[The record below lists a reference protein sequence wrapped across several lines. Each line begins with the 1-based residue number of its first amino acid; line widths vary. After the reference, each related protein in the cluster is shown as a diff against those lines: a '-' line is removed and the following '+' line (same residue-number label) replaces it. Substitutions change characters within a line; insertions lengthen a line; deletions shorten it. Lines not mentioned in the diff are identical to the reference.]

1 MKCKDTQEINL
12 KTGRC
17 RTKCTEYQE
26 RNIETGR
33 CRKISS
39 KPLSLKSPSLKSPS
53 LKSPSLKSPSKSK
66 PPSLKSP
73 SLKSLSLKSPSLKSP
88 QKKNSIY
95 CGNNLLNSELVS
107 GEKKLGTRYG
117 CMQKGIGAG
126 LYSKNTEKYNQNYE
140 PIDKRKFY
148 CGNKEI
154 LPTGYSDFGNLNQ
167 CFSKGFVL
175 GQKIKNK
182 EQDDKSQPK

>member
-39 KPLSLKSPSLKSPS
+39 KPLSLKSPS

-126 LYSKNTEKYNQNYE
+126 LYSKITEKFNQNYE

-167 CFSKGFVL
+167 CFSKGLVI
-175 GQKIKNK
+175 GKKIRNTM
-182 EQDDKSQPK
+182 DKSQPK